1 MKNEMKPNGP
11 QSAWRS
17 SLSSFQLP
25 ASNFR
30 LPNLML
36 AIVAVLLLSFPA
48 LCTAGKFNRVLSI
61 GDAAPDWQELPG
73 VDDHTHGLSDYADA
87 KLIVIV
93 FTCNHCPV
101 ATANQ
106 ERLIALQS
114 DYKKQGVRLIAICCN
129 PGAEDNLQAMQERAR
144 EKGYNFP
151 YLYDAAQA
159 SGRAYGVRQTPT
171 VFVLDGKRKLAYM
184 GAIDD
189 SWDDPARVERDYLRD
204 ALDALLA
211 GEKVPVAETRPQ
223 GCEIPYLDAKGSSSS
238 R

>member
-17 SLSSFQLP
+17 SLSPLQHPTSD
-25 ASNFR
+25 FR
-30 LPNLML
+30 LPNLTL
-36 AIVAVLLLSFPA
+36 AFVAVVLLAFPA
-48 LCTAGKFNRVLSI
+48 LCLAGKFNRVLSI
-61 GDAAPDWQELPG
+61 GDAAPQWRQLTG
-73 VDDHTHGLSDYADA
+73 VDDRTHALTDYADA
-87 KLIVIV
+87 KLIVLI

-114 DYKKQGVRLIAICCN
+114 DYKKPGVRLIAICCN
-129 PGAEDNLQAMQERAR
+129 PGPEDNLQAMKERAR

-171 VFVLDGKRKLAYM
+171 VFVLDAERKLAYM

-189 SWDDPARVERDYLRD
+189 SWGDASQVERDYLRD

-223 GCEIPYLDAKGSSSS
+223 GCEIPYLEAKRSSSE

>member
-1 MKNEMKPNGP
+1 MKGTPR
-11 QSAWRS
+11 SAYR
-17 SLSSFQLP
+17 LLALAV
-25 ASNFR
+25 ASA
-30 LPNLML
+30 LMAL
-36 AIVAVLLLSFPA
+36 AIPGVCF
-48 LCTAGKFNRVLSI
+48 AGKFNRELSI
-61 GDAAPDWQELPG
+61 GDAAPQWRELEG
-73 VDDHTHGLSDYADA
+73 VDDRMHALSDYADA
-87 KLIVIV
+87 KLILIV

-106 ERLIALQS
+106 DRLIALQS

-129 PGAEDNLQAMQERAR
+129 PGPEDNLQAIKERAR

-159 SGRAYGVRQTPT
+159 SGRVYGVRQTPT
-171 VFVLDGKRKLAYM
+171 VFVLDAKRKLAYM

-189 SWDDPARVERDYLRD
+189 RWDDAARVERDYLRD

-211 GEKVPVAETRPQ
+211 GRKVPVPETRPQ
-223 GCEIPYLDAKGSSSS
+223 GCEIPYLDAKPSSSA